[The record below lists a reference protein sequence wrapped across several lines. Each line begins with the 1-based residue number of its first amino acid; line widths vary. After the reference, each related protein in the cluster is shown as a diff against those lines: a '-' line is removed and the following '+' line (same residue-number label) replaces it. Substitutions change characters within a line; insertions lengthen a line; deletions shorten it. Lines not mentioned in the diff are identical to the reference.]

1 MKEFRIQ
8 RIITAETGAAE
19 WALNAYRLT
28 KSQAITASIISY
40 IYEFLFVLVL
50 LFLNDRP
57 WAQLISLSFM
67 SLAQI
72 MCFLYLSPFED
83 ASQNRSE
90 LASQMLILV
99 FVMTTRCFTE
109 WVPDT
114 ETRQYVAYT

>member
-19 WALNAYRLT
+19 LALNSCRLT
-28 KSQAITASIISY
+28 KPQAIMASIMRY

-57 WAQLISLSFM
+57 WAQLMSLSLM

-72 MCFLYLSPFED
+72 TCFLYLSPFED
-83 ASQNRSE
+83 ASRNRSE
-90 LASQMLILV
+90 LASQVLIMV
-99 FVMTTRCFTE
+99 FVITTRCFTE

>member
-19 WALNAYRLT
+19 RALNAYRLT
-28 KSQAITASIISY
+28 KSQTIMASIMRY

-50 LFLNDRP
+50 LFLNDRL
-57 WAQLISLSFM
+57 WAQLMSLSFM

-72 MCFLYLSPFED
+72 ICFLYLSPFED
-83 ASQNRSE
+83 ASSNRSE
-90 LASQMLILV
+90 LASQVLILV

-114 ETRQYVAYT
+114 DTRQYVAYT